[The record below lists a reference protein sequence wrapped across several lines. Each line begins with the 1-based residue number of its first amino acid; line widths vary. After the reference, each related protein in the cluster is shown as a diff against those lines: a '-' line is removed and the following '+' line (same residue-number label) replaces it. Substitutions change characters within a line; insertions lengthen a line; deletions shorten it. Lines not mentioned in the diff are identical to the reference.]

1 MCNTNSN
8 SINFAPLSGEGDNE
22 EEGVEEDDV
31 SGLLLILSD
40 ELTQKTAVYKIDTQN
55 VKPNLSSNQ
64 PLPSNSFP
72 TFDY

>member
-22 EEGVEEDDV
+22 EEGVEEEDV
-31 SGLLLILSD
+31 SGLVLSTN
-40 ELTQKTAVYKIDTQN
+40 LPNSQNKIHTEN
-55 VKPNLSSNQ
+55 VKANLSSNQ

>member
-31 SGLLLILSD
+31 SGLLLSD

>member
-1 MCNTNSN
+1 MCNTKSN

-22 EEGVEEDDV
+22 EEGVEEEDV
-31 SGLLLILSD
+31 SGLVLSTN
-40 ELTQKTAVYKIDTQN
+40 LPNSQNKIDTEN
-55 VKPNLSSNQ
+55 VISNCSASQ